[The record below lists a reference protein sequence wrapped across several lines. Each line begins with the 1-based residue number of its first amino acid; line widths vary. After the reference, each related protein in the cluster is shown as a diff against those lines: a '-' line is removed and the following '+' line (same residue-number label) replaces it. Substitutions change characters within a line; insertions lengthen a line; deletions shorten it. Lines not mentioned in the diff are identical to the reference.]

1 VSARRD
7 IVGATVLAIIGTAIL
22 IALGAWQLERKARK
36 EGLIADLNARLSV
49 APQSLPSSP
58 EQPRDEFRRVKLRA
72 QFLPGEQA
80 LVYTAGSALRPDVS
94 GAGYW
99 VLALARV
106 DSGGVVVINRG
117 FAAAGTKGVT
127 PPAPPGE
134 TEIIGVLRWPE
145 QSGMFTPRDEPH
157 HNLFYSRDPEAI
169 ARAKGWGA
177 VAPYYIEQE
186 SPQLAGAPRA
196 GPLVVKLPNNH
207 LQYAITWFGLALA
220 LAGVYLIWL
229 RGRLRRP

>member
-1 VSARRD
+1 
-7 IVGATVLAIIGTAIL
+7 
-22 IALGAWQLERKARK
+22 
-36 EGLIADLNARLSV
+36 
-49 APQSLPSSP
+49 
-58 EQPRDEFRRVKLRA
+58 
-72 QFLPGEQA
+72 
-80 LVYTAGSALRPDVS
+80 
-94 GAGYW
+94 
-99 VLALARV
+99 
-106 DSGGVVVINRG
+106 
-117 FAAAGTKGVT
+117 
-127 PPAPPGE
+127 
-134 TEIIGVLRWPE
+134 
-145 QSGMFTPRDEPH
+145 MFTPRDEPH

-220 LAGVYLIWL
+220 LAGIYLVWL